1 MASRAPGHR
10 DAEIGRLIR
19 RERKRAGLTL
29 TTVEALSRLSIT
41 TIGDSERGHRKIL
54 ATEII
59 DLSETIGVDPAV
71 LLGTNPISVAGANV
85 VLADTTAKLAEEVMR
100 LQTENGAL
108 RDELDRCREELSDAY
123 RNA

>member
-1 MASRAPGHR
+1 MQRPIADHDR
-10 DAEIGRLIR
+10 EIGRRIR
-19 RERKRAGLTL
+19 RERKNAGLTL
-29 TTVEALSRLSIT
+29 ATVEACTGISISVL
-41 TIGDSERGHRKIL
+41 GDSERGHRKIM
-54 ATEII
+54 ASDII
-59 DLSETIGVDPAV
+59 VMAETLQVEPAV

-85 VLADTTAKLAEEVMR
+85 VLADTTARLAEEVMR